1 MAGVGC
7 SYHIYNCLYEHKTVR
22 NVKKFLF
29 LLHENL
35 LDDAVAIAYNID
47 AGLQR
52 AEALA
57 VDAVDD
63 DVGVPVKASVDVKV
77 SVNLVDAG
85 GLVAFHTVLGDGEHG
100 GMSAAGAAQSE
111 RAHSFRAVGLKRLAE
126 QRLWRL
132 GVGL

>member
-7 SYHIYNCLYEHKTVR
+7 SYHICNCLYEHKTVR
-22 NVKKFLF
+22 NVKKLLF

-35 LDDAVAIAYNID
+35 LDGAVAVAYNVD

-63 DVGVPVKASVDVKV
+63 DVGVPVKVSVSVEV

-85 GLVAFHTVLGDGEHG
+85 GLVAFHAVLGDGEHG
-100 GMSAAGAAQSE
+100 GMSAAGAA
-111 RAHSFRAVGLKRLAE
+111 
-126 QRLWRL
+126 
-132 GVGL
+132 